1 MPATPFVLVI
11 EGQAELGNVIRDVL
25 TDEGYN
31 VMAVRD
37 QYGAVGVLRHQ
48 PVDLVVADL
57 PAPEEGE
64 GDPLREIS
72 TDFPDT
78 PLITLVD
85 DAADGIPFFG
95 PWRRDGSRLF
105 LPRPFRLDDLIAA
118 TRELAG

>member
-11 EGQAELGNVIRDVL
+11 EGHTELGNVIRDVL
-25 TDEGYN
+25 TDEGYD

-37 QYGAVGVLRHQ
+37 QYGAVGVLRNQ

-57 PAPEEGE
+57 PTPEEGE

-85 DAADGIPFFG
+85 EAQDDIPFFG
-95 PWRRDGSRLF
+95 PWRRDGSRLL
-105 LPRPFRLDDLIAA
+105 LPRPFRLDSLIAA